1 LEDEPQ
7 ESLPGRYSF
16 IFLACALVIFMLV
29 VLQGW
34 KFVMRRVAIL
44 EGKVNQLDRSMGYAE
59 QQLAHH
65 YEYDAD
71 LGTRLDAHDGRAD
84 VRDEAVDGLA
94 VDWRFWKKIASRA
107 FSFWNHMWR
116 QYDMASWK

>member
-1 LEDEPQ
+1 M
-7 ESLPGRYSF
+7 SLPGRYSF

-44 EGKVNQLDRSMGYAE
+44 EGRVNQLDRSMGYAE

-94 VDWRFWKKIASRA
+94 DDWRFWKNIASRA
-107 FSFWNHMWR
+107 FSF
-116 QYDMASWK
+116 